1 MNLKTID
8 NVYFIG
14 IGGIG
19 MSALARYFSS
29 IGKNVAGYDK
39 TETPLTK
46 ELTTKGIDIHY
57 EDNLNLIPKLFL
69 DTPELLQTAASRESG
84 KNAETGKL
92 ERKDETP
99 KTLIVYTPAV
109 PVDHSE
115 YQYFLEKGYNLK
127 KRSEVLGLI
136 TKDTFCFAVA
146 GTHGK
151 TTTSCILAHLLKE
164 TGTPFTAFLGGISE
178 DFNSNF
184 VFEGTEYSVAEA
196 DEFDRSFL
204 RLFPDVACIT
214 SMDADH
220 LDIYG
225 DKDELRKSF
234 QEFTEKIRPGGKL
247 FVRNGLPPIGNKST
261 GPEDKPLLDSAT
273 YGIED
278 ESDYCIRNI
287 EIQNGTYIF
296 DLTTP
301 DTEFHGVKFNKP
313 GRHNLLN
320 GLVAFAMA
328 LEIGATRENR
338 LAERLAAALE
348 TFKGVQRR
356 FSYKIQRED
365 FIFIDD
371 YAHHPTEIDAVYE
384 AISEMH
390 PNKKTL
396 VVFQPHLFSRTRD
409 FADDFAKSLS
419 RFDSILLLDIYPARE
434 KPIAGITS
442 EWLLE
447 KIAHP
452 IKKTVQKSELIHEIK
467 NQHPDILVTLGA
479 GDIGLEIDALQNE
492 LQHAD

>member
-1 MNLKTID
+1 MNLKSIH

-19 MSALARYFSS
+19 MSALARYFKF
-29 IGKNVAGYDK
+29 INKKVAGYDK

-46 ELTTKGIDIHY
+46 NLEQFDIAIHY
-57 EDNLNLIPKLFL
+57 EDNVALI
-69 DTPELLQTAASRESG
+69 AS
-84 KNAETGKL
+84 TYFDL
-92 ERKDETP
+92 
-99 KTLIVYTPAV
+99 KTTLVVYTPAV
-109 PVDHSE
+109 SKEHSE
-115 YQYFLEKGYNLK
+115 YQHFLSLGFDIK

-151 TTTSCILAHLLKE
+151 TTTSSILAHLLKE
-164 TGTPFTAFLGGISE
+164 TGTPLTAFLGGISE

-184 VFEGTEYSVAEA
+184 LLEGTEFSVVEA

-204 RLFPDVACIT
+204 QLSPNVACIT

-225 DKDELRKSF
+225 TGEELHKSF
-234 QEFTEKIRPGGKL
+234 QDFTNRIKSGGKL
-247 FVRNGLPPIGNKST
+247 FVRNGLPLEGI
-261 GPEDKPLLDSAT
+261 T

-278 ESDYCIRNI
+278 GSDYCIENLKI
-287 EIQNGTYIF
+287 EHGTYIF
-296 DLTTP
+296 DLKTP
-301 DTEFHGVKFNKP
+301 EATLSGVKFNKP

-328 LEIGATRENR
+328 TESNSSLID
-338 LAERLAAALE
+338 LANALE

-356 FSYKIQRED
+356 FSYKIKNDD

-371 YAHHPTEIDAVYE
+371 YAHHPTEINAVYS

-390 PNKKTL
+390 PNRKVL
-396 VVFQPHLFSRTRD
+396 AIFQPHLFSRTKD
-409 FADDFAKSLS
+409 FADDFAESLS
-419 RFDSILLLDIYPARE
+419 KFDAIVLLDIYPARE
-434 KPIAGITS
+434 LPMEGVTS

-447 KIAHP
+447 KIDNP
-452 IKKTVQKSELIHEIK
+452 NKKILSKTELIHEIK
-467 NQHPDILVTLGA
+467 TQNPEILVTMGA
-479 GDIGLEIDALQNE
+479 GDIGLEVSKIKTE
-492 LQHAD
+492 LEHAN